1 MVTYAIGAVAA
12 LAWLYALHALARADL
27 RFWRFLAGSV
37 GLFVLLMVFVRPW
50 ATQPLAQ
57 VVAAVSGVFGSLT
70 GTFESF
76 FRYGVL
82 FVDSAA
88 GAITLKIDFECSGIV
103 EIMAFVSL
111 LAFFQ
116 VYNRSERVLV
126 GIAGTV
132 FILLANALRIILICE
147 VIHFVGPDA
156 YYVAHSLLGRLAFYA
171 LTVWLYFYVFTKPQV
186 VRMKVGRFSY
196 DRAE

>member
-1 MVTYAIGAVAA
+1 MAYAIGAVAT
-12 LAWLYALHALARADL
+12 LGWLYVLHALARADL
-27 RFWRFLAGSV
+27 RFWRFLVGSI

-82 FVDSAA
+82 FVDSAQ

-103 EIMAFVSL
+103 EIMAFLSL

-116 VYNRSERVLV
+116 VYNRPERVLV
-126 GIAGTV
+126 GIGGTL

-147 VIHFVGPDA
+147 VIHFAGPDA
-156 YYVAHSLLGRLAFYA
+156 YYVAHSLLGRLVFYV

-186 VRMKVGRFSY
+186 VRMRVGRFTY
-196 DRAE
+196 ERGE